1 MDSEEPPNVR
11 VACSGDIDEVVRLMH
26 DAAAWMSAKGTPA
39 WDVARIDRT
48 FAETFVLRSELLVAS
63 CSDGIVGCC
72 TLSAEDPEFWP
83 DALKGEAAYLHKLAV
98 RRTHAGRGVSSALI
112 EACRH
117 AARTQGCAKLRL
129 DCHPNLR
136 GLLLGFRFA
145 PRLRDIGDRK
155 LGSIAAPSTY
165 KGIENLMGR
174 TIKTAAIEADWDDIV
189 RIVASIKDGTVA
201 PSVILRKLA
210 AYKRQNRLDFA
221 LAELGRIERTLFTL
235 DWLEQPELRRAC
247 QAGLNKGEARH
258 TLAAAIYTNRQGRF
272 TDRSLENQEFRAS
285 GLNLLIAAISYWNT
299 VYLDRA
305 AQHLNAVGT
314 TFDAALLAHLSPMG
328 WAHIS
333 LTGDYLWEQ
342 ARRLPAGEFHPL
354 NEPMARLKRVA

>member
-72 TLSAEDPEFWP
+72 TLSAE
-83 DALKGEAAYLHKLAV
+83 YLHKLAV

-136 GLLLGFRFA
+136 GLYERLGFTHVDTFNPGWDPTFIA
-145 PRLRDIGDRK
+145 ERL
-155 LGSIAAPSTY
+155 
-165 KGIENLMGR
+165 
-174 TIKTAAIEADWDDIV
+174 
-189 RIVASIKDGTVA
+189 
-201 PSVILRKLA
+201 
-210 AYKRQNRLDFA
+210 
-221 LAELGRIERTLFTL
+221 ELEI
-235 DWLEQPELRRAC
+235 
-247 QAGLNKGEARH
+247 
-258 TLAAAIYTNRQGRF
+258 
-272 TDRSLENQEFRAS
+272 
-285 GLNLLIAAISYWNT
+285 
-299 VYLDRA
+299 
-305 AQHLNAVGT
+305 
-314 TFDAALLAHLSPMG
+314 
-328 WAHIS
+328 
-333 LTGDYLWEQ
+333 
-342 ARRLPAGEFHPL
+342 
-354 NEPMARLKRVA
+354 